1 MEQMSRQPL
10 FFARLSLH
18 VALIAITVVF
28 TSVDLQAQPKNPW
41 IGMTVQHPKNQ
52 MVMITPLMLAQPQHY
67 EIQLYD
73 TVRTSPV
80 VLTLYHHTGIEVSE
94 KTIELPA
101 PTDRLSFASILEKT
115 AFLPSGYYY
124 YQIKQNATPRRSPQT
139 DSLVFRDV
147 SNTHLPVDSTLGG
160 YAKLADVNGDSL
172 LDLITGI
179 ADPTSFQQPRLYI
192 NDGNGHFSD
201 QTMQRLPQV
210 DLLVNDLAVFDVD
223 LDGDLD
229 LFFVAQDAQSQSFES
244 TDRLF
249 LNDGSG
255 HFSDVSTTHLPSLP
269 SISRSADWGLINDDS
284 FPDLVVSGLVL
295 AVVSSP
301 NRTPLSVLI
310 NDGTGRFV
318 DQSDQYLPETLYG
331 VLDVALAD
339 VNGDRLNDII
349 LANQEVVFIDAMGNL
364 LVTFSG
370 QNAVLVQTNE
380 GLFVD
385 ETEHRM
391 PPGVNP
397 SKLMKVTDINQDNAP
412 DLYAINLGSFLGSGV
427 LHELYLNDGQGFFE
441 EVATQR
447 LPPQGLTNINDV
459 AFRDFDGDGDVD
471 MYVVN
476 TVLGGPARDFL
487 NVNEDGFF
495 RDVSEGLPPLEGF
508 GISTTSGDID
518 QDGDHDLFV
527 SNGNGL
533 AGLKGLDRLLE
544 NIGTTATASEP
555 TPSLDRQHYL
565 FQNHP
570 NPFTVSTTISYSIPR
585 PGFVTISVYDVRGK
599 EIRTLTHAFHQ
610 AGTYSLDFEADRLP
624 TGVYFYQL
632 KGDHGVVETK
642 KMVRVR

>member
-1 MEQMSRQPL
+1 MSRQHL
-10 FFARLSLH
+10 FFARLSIH
-18 VALIAITVVF
+18 VALIAVTAVS
-28 TSVDLQAQPKNPW
+28 TSVNLQAQPKDPS
-41 IGMTVQHPKNQ
+41 IGMTVQHPKSQ
-52 MVMITPLMLAQPQHY
+52 MVMITPLMLAQPEHY

-80 VLTLYHHTGIEVSE
+80 ILTLYHHTGIQVSE
-94 KTIELPA
+94 RTVELPA
-101 PTDRLSFASILEKT
+101 PTDRLSFDAIIEKT

-124 YQIKQNATPRRSPQT
+124 YQINQDATPRRFPQT

-160 YAKLADVNGDSL
+160 YAELADVDGDSL
-172 LDLITGI
+172 PDIITGI
-179 ADPTSFQQPRLYI
+179 ADPTIFQQPRLYI
-192 NDGNGHFSD
+192 NDGNGHFND

-210 DLLVNDLAVFDVD
+210 DLIVNDLAIFDVD

-229 LFFVAQDAQSQSFES
+229 LFFVAQDAQSQLERSN
-244 TDRLF
+244 RLF

-255 HFSDVSTTHLPSLP
+255 HFSDVSTTHLPPLP
-269 SISRSADWGLINDDS
+269 SVSLRVDWGLINEDS
-284 FPDLVVSGLVL
+284 FPDLVVSGLAL
-295 AVVSSP
+295 AAVSAPS
-301 NRTPLSVLI
+301 RTPLSVLI
-310 NDGTGRFV
+310 NDGTGRFA
-318 DQSDQYLPETLYG
+318 DQSDQYLPETVYG
-331 VLDVALAD
+331 VLDAALAD
-339 VNGDRLNDII
+339 VNGDTLNDII
-349 LANQEVVFIDAMGNL
+349 LANREIEFRDANNNL

-380 GLFVD
+380 GSFVD

-476 TVLGGPARDFL
+476 TVLGGPATDFL

-495 RDVSEGLPPLEGF
+495 RDVSEGLPPLEDF

-518 QDGDHDLFV
+518 QDGDHDIFV

-544 NIGTTATASEP
+544 NIGTTTTASDP

-610 AGTYSLDFEADRLP
+610 AGTYSLYFAADRLP
-624 TGVYFYQL
+624 NGVYFYRL
-632 KGDHGVVETK
+632 EVEHGVVETK

>member
-1 MEQMSRQPL
+1 MSRQHL
-10 FFARLSLH
+10 FFARLSIH
-18 VALIAITVVF
+18 VALMAITVVF
-28 TSVDLQAQPKNPW
+28 TSVDLQAQPTNPR
-41 IGMTVQHPKNQ
+41 IGMTVQHPKSQ
-52 MVMITPLMLAQPQHY
+52 MVMITPPMLEQPEHY

-94 KTIELPA
+94 RTIEIPA
-101 PTDRLSFASILEKT
+101 PTDRLSFASIIEKT

-124 YQIKQNATPRRSPQT
+124 YQIKQDATPHRSPQT

-147 SNTHLPVDSTLGG
+147 SNTHLPPDSTLGG
-160 YAKLADVNGDSL
+160 YAELADVDGDAL
-172 LDLITGI
+172 LDIITGI

-192 NDGNGHFSD
+192 NEGNGHFSD

-229 LFFVAQDAQSQSFES
+229 LFFVAQDAQSQSES

-269 SISRSADWGLINDDS
+269 SISLSVDWGLINEDS
-284 FPDLVVSGLVL
+284 FPDLVVSGLGIA
-295 AVVSSP
+295 AVSAAS
-301 NRTPLSVLI
+301 RTPLSVLI

-339 VNGDRLNDII
+339 VNGDTLNDII
-349 LANQEVVFIDAMGNL
+349 LANREIDFRDAMGNL

-370 QNAVLVQTNE
+370 QNAVLVQTN
-380 GLFVD
+380 GGSFVD

-412 DLYAINLGSFLGSGV
+412 DLYALNLGSFLGSGV
-427 LHELYLNDGQGFFE
+427 LHELYLNDGQGFFQ

-447 LPPQGLTNINDV
+447 LPRQGLTNINDV

-476 TVLGGPARDFL
+476 TVLGGPATDFL

-495 RDVSEGLPPLEGF
+495 RDVSEGLPSLNDF

-518 QDGDHDLFV
+518 QDGDHDIFV

-544 NIGTTATASEP
+544 NIRTMATASEP
-555 TPSLDRQHYL
+555 TPSLDRHHYL
-565 FQNHP
+565 SQNHP
-570 NPFTVSTTISYSIPR
+570 NPFTLSTTISYSIPR

-610 AGTYSLDFEADRLP
+610 AGTYSLNFEADRLP
-624 TGVYFYQL
+624 NGV
-632 KGDHGVVETK
+632 
-642 KMVRVR
+642 